1 MSYSCIFLSCRL
13 QHFNGP
19 QLVVPTEKYLP
30 LLLRTPLGNNVPED
44 RVARYDTYRGKCLMS
59 VSNKQS
65 LHAGMYR

>member
-1 MSYSCIFLSCRL
+1 MFYSYVFFIL
-13 QHFNGP
+13 QA
-19 QLVVPTEKYLP
+19 PTFRWAPNCCSHEKYLP